1 MVAYSEVVDAA
12 FKALAD
18 AHRRELLDRL
28 NRRNGQTL
36 QELCVD
42 LGMSRQAVSKHLG
55 ILEAANLVATVRRGR
70 EKLHYLN
77 AAPIREIADRWIRPF
92 DRGRVDALADLKHAL
107 EDTMPGSNF
116 PVSGDRPEFV
126 YVSYI
131 RTTPERL
138 WAALTEPA
146 FTRRY
151 WDMTFE
157 SAWTEGAPMTWC
169 HGAAAISDPEQV
181 VLEADPPHRLSYTWH
196 SFTPEWAAAYDVDEQ
211 LRARLATETRSRVT
225 FTLDPDGDQVKLTV
239 VHDGFEPGSTV
250 VEMISGG
257 WPKVIGALKT
267 LLEAGGEGD
276 DGIAVEAVA
285 DAPVDA
291 VFDALTSL
299 DGLAAWWIPDVSGS
313 PLVGGELTFRFDDEH
328 VTMAVEHVEAPSL
341 VVWRCTEATKT
352 TEWVGTSVW
361 FDLRPRDTSGSSTV
375 IRFRHVGLVPSCD
388 CYEMCRSGWD
398 HYVRSLTDYVEQG
411 DGHPRGSAEWEV
423 ARSARL

>member
-1 MVAYSEVVDAA
+1 VDVV

-18 AHRRELLDRL
+18 PHRRELLDRL

-36 QELCVD
+36 HELCED
-42 LGMSRQAVSKHLG
+42 LSMSRQAVSKHLA
-55 ILEAANLVATVRRGR
+55 ILQAANLVAPVRRGR

-77 AAPIREIADRWIRPF
+77 AAPISEIADRWIRPF

-107 EDTMPGSNF
+107 EHTMPEH
-116 PVSGDRPEFV
+116 PDRPEFV

-131 RTTPERL
+131 RTTPGRL

-157 SAWTEGAPMTWC
+157 SAWTAGAPMTWC
-169 HGAAAISDPEQV
+169 HGGAAIADPEQV
-181 VLEADPPHRLSYTWH
+181 VLDADPPHRLSYTWH
-196 SFTPEWAAAYDVDEQ
+196 SFTPEWAASYDVDEE

-225 FTLDPDGDQVKLTV
+225 FTLEPDGELVKLTV

-250 VEMISGG
+250 AEMVSGG
-257 WPKVIGALKT
+257 WPRVIGALKT
-267 LLEAGGEGD
+267 LLEAGGEPE

-285 DAPVDA
+285 DAPIDA
-291 VFDALTSL
+291 VFAALTTL

-313 PLVGGELTFRFDDEH
+313 PRVGGELTFRFDDDH

-341 VVWRCTEATKT
+341 VVWQCTEATKT
-352 TEWVGTSVW
+352 PEWAGTSVW
-361 FDLRPRDTSGSSTV
+361 FELRPRDASGSSTV
-375 IRFRHVGLVPSCD
+375 IRFRHVGLLPSCD
-388 CYEMCRSGWD
+388 CYEMCRGGWD
-398 HYVRSLTDYVEQG
+398 HYMRSLTDYAERG
-411 DGHPRGSAEWEV
+411 DGQPRGSTEWEL